1 MCSSDLPGGVCPGIC
16 LDGSIVT
23 NSLLDS
29 GVGGITCGVL
39 DQLLKGTL
47 QISKGNQLATMAI
60 RNLCGCGPPSSAPT
74 VKMTPHAKGGGG
86 SAKGGSGGG
95 NGKGG
100 GGGTNNQDKGMMTM
114 SGHQLRFG
122 HFEEHFSFRAS
133 RGLAV

>member
-1 MCSSDLPGGVCPGIC
+1 MLSDLLHKLLFTDLNPHGHWNAAHLHLACSHQNNAIHSFPTRRSSDL
-16 LDGSIVT
+16 
-23 NSLLDS
+23 
-29 GVGGITCGVL
+29 
-39 DQLLKGTL
+39 
-47 QISKGNQLATMAI
+47 GNQLATMAI